1 MYEYHAKV
9 KRVVDGDTVDFVV
22 DLGFKIHT
30 TIRTRLIGVDT
41 PERGHEDWTKAT
53 DKCSELL
60 MSVAE
65 INFEN
70 EPGEEWWVKI
80 RTTKTG
86 KYGRWLVD
94 IDGVTDILKET
105 WPYERI
111 NNGKMLIPIE
121 KNMKPE
127 MRLPHPV
134 SMVRIAAW
142 L

>member
-41 PERGHEDWTKAT
+41 PERGHEDWKKAT
-53 DKCSELL
+53 DVCAGLL
-60 MSVAE
+60 HSVAE

-70 EPGEEWWVKI
+70 ERDEEWWVKI

-105 WPYERI
+105 WPYER
-111 NNGKMLIPIE
+111 
-121 KNMKPE
+121 
-127 MRLPHPV
+127 
-134 SMVRIAAW
+134 
-142 L
+142 